1 MLVFLQ
7 TSPEVFWI
15 PIIVKGL
22 QSCCAMHPRI
32 YHWSVI
38 LQTFLHDCCKNGCC
52 AFTQEAILST
62 EPIKTFLLSFSKK
75 CSFACAGCT
84 ALYTTINP
92 LHLCR
97 AKNNTILIKLSP
109 SPSSTPCSF
118 SPGTS
123 SWHGTLTVWSRNII
137 QILWIFILL
146 RFKSSGIRAEMWHFD
161 INLIKMAQCM
171 LRAYTVKELSLLI
184 TKLEFMSRMNG
195 GCKIFHECHHVIS
208 DWRVSF
214 PNAKTSFVHQS
225 S

>member
-75 CSFACAGCT
+75 CSSACAGCT

-146 RFKSSGIRAEMWHFD
+146 RFDKTKIVADDATVSLKYCRIQFPHCVHDLQTRIQCHSSS
-161 INLIKMAQCM
+161 NTVTQCH
-171 LRAYTVKELSLLI
+171 S
-184 TKLEFMSRMNG
+184 N
-195 GCKIFHECHHVIS
+195 
-208 DWRVSF
+208 
-214 PNAKTSFVHQS
+214 S
-225 S
+225 STNTI